1 MTNDEFFNNKIKE
14 TEDDYDA
21 HRGSP
26 IMTKDYAI
34 SIIKTS
40 REMALMSSK
49 DLYDFIQHK
58 LCSIEKIDRE
68 VNYPDYE
75 EELC

>member
-1 MTNDEFFNNKIKE
+1 MSDDDFFNNKIKE
-14 TEDDYDA
+14 TENDYNA

-40 REMALMSSK
+40 REMALMDAK
-49 DLYDFIQHK
+49 DLYDYIQHE
-58 LCSIEKIDRE
+58 LCSIEKINRE
-68 VNYPDYE
+68 VNSPDYE